1 MTIWDWRLTWDNK
14 RSKCCLSLLMGFSR
28 FLKLSFLFLSTKL
41 APRTYPPLRERKRF
55 GLPRRRCCH
64 LSSELKK
71 KEKGDCY
78 CDASQ
83 RESKSRER
91 ETGCS
96 TVFSS
101 QKAKLCPYLSTWV
114 TVPWY
119 KYKNCKWER
128 EQRSMHLWK
137 TFHKY
142 GNEAFLEIR
151 KRSPHDFHYRFWGRT
166 CFNGSIKGTQ
176 SNLKQ
181 ISSAAPGVSSCVLCG
196 PPTPLVRMTNTLHS
210 VKVIF

>member
-1 MTIWDWRLTWDNK
+1 MV
-14 RSKCCLSLLMGFSR
+14 FFR

-41 APRTYPPLRERKRF
+41 APRTYTPLRERKRL
-55 GLPRRRCCH
+55 GLPRQMRRH

-101 QKAKLCPYLSTWV
+101 QKAKLCPHLSNGAM
-114 TVPWY
+114 VP
-119 KYKNCKWER
+119 
-128 EQRSMHLWK
+128 
-137 TFHKY
+137 
-142 GNEAFLEIR
+142 
-151 KRSPHDFHYRFWGRT
+151 
-166 CFNGSIKGTQ
+166 
-176 SNLKQ
+176 
-181 ISSAAPGVSSCVLCG
+181 
-196 PPTPLVRMTNTLHS
+196 
-210 VKVIF
+210 